1 MLGFEQPRSD
11 LAKDRVPA
19 LWFCPHSLPSPGRN
33 SDLPGKS
40 EDRESGSQ
48 VIGNGLLQIEM
59 LLTSLL
65 NLAPSFFSE

>member
-19 LWFCPHSLPSPGRN
+19 LWFFPHSLPSPGRN

-40 EDRESGSQ
+40 EDRESASQ
-48 VIGNGLLQIEM
+48 VIGRFAPDRDAPHL
-59 LLTSLL
+59 SLESG
-65 NLAPSFFSE
+65 PIFFL